1 MNKEICLLGFIDK
14 EKREKIGYYLFF
26 AGIMLELLVMVTDN
40 AANFT
45 IPYRGRLTHVAFLLF
60 CIKILFTKK
69 QLFDK
74 LSIDRLSVGRKI
86 NACCK
91 RSGREKK

>member
-26 AGIMLELLVMVTDN
+26 SGIMLELLVMVTDN
-40 AANFT
+40 ASNFT

-60 CIKILFTKK
+60 CGIGIIKPSFS
-69 QLFDK
+69 F
-74 LSIDRLSVGRKI
+74 VKI
-86 NACCK
+86 
-91 RSGREKK
+91 S

>member
-45 IPYRGRLTHVAFLLF
+45 MPFRGRITHVAFALF
-60 CIKILFTKK
+60 LVKILLTKYS
-69 QLFDK
+69 LF
-74 LSIDRLSVGRKI
+74 
-86 NACCK
+86 
-91 RSGREKK
+91 

>member
-26 AGIMLELLVMVTDN
+26 SGIMLELLVMVTDN

-60 CIKILFTKK
+60 CIKSTSNHIFSFNIFKVVLLILTPNYFK
-69 QLFDK
+69 
-74 LSIDRLSVGRKI
+74 SP
-86 NACCK
+86 
-91 RSGREKK
+91 